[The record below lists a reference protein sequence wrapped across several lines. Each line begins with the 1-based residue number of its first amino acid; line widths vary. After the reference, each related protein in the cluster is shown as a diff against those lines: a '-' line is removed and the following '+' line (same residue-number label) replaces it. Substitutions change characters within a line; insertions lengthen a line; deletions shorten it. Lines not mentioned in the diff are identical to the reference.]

1 MAQLN
6 DLLVLGYT
14 NLLGTVNV
22 FGEIL
27 ADTFN
32 GKFKGNGSLIT
43 NINAENI
50 SSGTLPVSRGG
61 TGLASVTANSIL
73 AGNGSSSFKSIG
85 TASGALYATSAGG
98 AAQFGTL
105 PVAQGG
111 SGATTFTSN
120 AVLTGNGT
128 GAFKA
133 VASAPGALYATAAN
147 GAPVFGTLP
156 VAQGG
161 TGRTSWTAYSLVYAS
176 AAGALSSLST
186 GTSGYV
192 LQSGGKSA
200 APSWIN
206 ATNASTANTIVKRDA
221 NGGFSAGVI
230 EAKVKKIAINGID
243 TTTEYG
249 DYGGIIQSSSDGPNS
264 SAWHNS
270 IKILHTNAGDHYYT
284 QLAQQFT
291 GKHGLWH
298 RSMRGGELS
307 SWYKVMDIVNGE
319 SAGSAT
325 KPIYI
330 NAGEWAECSTYAGGS
345 RVKLNGTEYPGS
357 TATFYAPTSAGTSG
371 QVLVSSGGAP
381 SWSGIAAVKKTTA
394 AIEGDRTAAGD
405 ISALY
410 LYGQTYGNT
419 ASNLAAAGKMSY
431 GDPGPQIIFNT
442 GNISSPGSQAA
453 ALIFTD
459 HDTIA
464 AGTSLSLVSNQG
476 NVSFIAPTIKALT
489 KFIGTLEGNASSATK
504 LANARTINGTSF
516 NGTANITT
524 LNW

>member
-61 TGLASVTANSIL
+61 TGLALVTANSIL

-133 VASAPGALYATAAN
+133 VASAPGALYATVAN

-161 TGRTSWTAYSLVYAS
+161 TGRTSWTAYGLVYAS
-176 AAGALSSLST
+176 AAGALSSLGT
-186 GTSGYV
+186 GTAGYV
-192 LQSGGKSA
+192 LQSGGRSS

-206 ATNASTANTIVKRDA
+206 ATASDTKNTIVKRDA

-230 EAKVKKIAINGID
+230 EAKVKKIAINGI
-243 TTTEYG
+243 TTDVEHG

-270 IKILHTNAGDHYYT
+270 IKILHTNASDHYYT
-284 QLAQQFT
+284 
-291 GKHGLWH
+291 
-298 RSMRGGELS
+298 
-307 SWYKVMDIVNGE
+307 
-319 SAGSAT
+319 
-325 KPIYI
+325 
-330 NAGEWAECSTYAGGS
+330 
-345 RVKLNGTEYPGS
+345 
-357 TATFYAPTSAGTSG
+357 
-371 QVLVSSGGAP
+371 
-381 SWSGIAAVKKTTA
+381 
-394 AIEGDRTAAGD
+394 
-405 ISALY
+405 
-410 LYGQTYGNT
+410 
-419 ASNLAAAGKMSY
+419 
-431 GDPGPQIIFNT
+431 
-442 GNISSPGSQAA
+442 
-453 ALIFTD
+453 
-459 HDTIA
+459 
-464 AGTSLSLVSNQG
+464 
-476 NVSFIAPTIKALT
+476 
-489 KFIGTLEGNASSATK
+489 
-504 LANARTINGTSF
+504 
-516 NGTANITT
+516 
-524 LNW
+524 